1 MLTKIFIKNFTLI
14 DKVELDLLS
23 GFTTVTGD
31 TGSGKS
37 ILLNALSLVIGK
49 RGSQTLLKNPDIKCV
64 IEAEFN
70 LSNFNIKKFFDD
82 NNLDYFNQTIIRREI
97 LPNGKSR
104 SFVNDTPVNLDV
116 LKKIGES
123 LIDIHTQHQSLFN
136 SNNSFFFNLI
146 DSLAEQQKIVINFNY
161 ELNKYKELQIQLEK
175 LKRLNTSL
183 NNDSDYFSFLF
194 NELEDANLV
203 PGEQDDLESKLN
215 LYKNSE
221 QIKSYNSQIE
231 HILYS
236 SDGSLEE
243 KVFSLNSILND
254 LSKITNQY
262 DPLKNRL
269 NSILIELNDIQSDLN
284 NSNFDFSDNSFE
296 IKNIENRINLI
307 YSLQKK
313 HNLSSVEDLIE
324 KKKKLKNKLD
334 DSSNLEADIKD
345 FELQIETKKSFLE
358 ELSKKI
364 SGSRKKI
371 LPLLKS
377 DLESLLGN
385 LGMKN
390 SSFNFILSKSK
401 EFNRFGF
408 DDIEVLFSANKG
420 ITHSPLFKIASG
432 GELSRILLTIKYI
445 MSKNLSLPTMIFD
458 EIDTGVSGEMSN
470 AMANMM
476 LKMSD
481 KMQIVAITHLPQ
493 VAAKGTQQLKVY
505 KTNYLNTTNTD
516 VKLLSSGERVDE
528 IAKMLSGDE
537 ISDSALNHAKE
548 LLN

>member
-14 DKVELDLLS
+14 DKVELDLFS

-49 RGSQTLLKNPDIKCV
+49 RGSQNLLKNPDIKCV

-70 LSNFNIKKFFDD
+70 LSNYNIKKFFDD

-104 SFVNDTPVNLDV
+104 SFVNDTPVNLDI

-203 PGEQDDLESKLN
+203 PGEQDDLESKLK

-284 NSNFDFSDNSFE
+284 NSNFVFSDNSFE
-296 IKNIENRINLI
+296 IKNIEDRINLI

-334 DSSNLEADIKD
+334 DSSNLETDIKD

-364 SGSRKKI
+364 SISRKKI

-420 ITHSPLFKIASG
+420 ITHSPLFKVASG
-432 GELSRILLTIKYI
+432 GELSRILLSIKYI
-445 MSKNLSLPTMIFD
+445 MSKNLNLPTMIFD